1 MQPLGN
7 PVVAVLNCVN
17 GRSNFMQTFWRLL
30 RKNHLDIEQS
40 IYAII
45 TDHSNLVIVRSTK
58 SDIHFRYRCL
68 YIAVFELIIWKFC
81 EHLMI
86 MSV

>member
-1 MQPLGN
+1 MHSLLYPSQYKFVNLQFNGQQGGPVQPLGN

-30 RKNHLDIEQS
+30 RKNHLDIAQS

-45 TDHSNLVIVRSTK
+45 TDHSNLVIVRS
-58 SDIHFRYRCL
+58 Y
-68 YIAVFELIIWKFC
+68 
-81 EHLMI
+81 
-86 MSV
+86 